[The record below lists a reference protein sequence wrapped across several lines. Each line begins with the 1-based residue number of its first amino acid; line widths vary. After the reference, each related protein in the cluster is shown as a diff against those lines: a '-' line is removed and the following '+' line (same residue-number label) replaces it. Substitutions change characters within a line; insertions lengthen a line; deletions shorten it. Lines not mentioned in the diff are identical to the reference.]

1 MMGPTDEQ
9 LEQYFWGEELP
20 RQLLEQCE
28 QRVSMDADLLREY
41 HQVSRLLVRFKKLR
55 EALKQSDEQTRHS
68 WYLRSLQQEPI
79 PHRIRD
85 EVDELVRGLIRGVRV
100 TRMLRSEIDRRLGYQ
115 YDVHEQVTPYQSE
128 DISEFR
134 SSKAASE
141 APPMFEV
148 DEKAASMDVKGLFDR
163 RPFSGRERVQR
174 DYPEIVEFIQHH
186 FPREW
191 GRWAKGVMGP
201 VPVLRKLESRSKNAP
216 LMAALELISVT
227 EKLRERRK

>member
-20 RQLLEQCE
+20 RQLVDQCE

-55 EALKQSDEQTRHS
+55 EALKQSDEQTRHR
-68 WYLRSLQQEPI
+68 WFLRSLQQEPI
-79 PHRIRD
+79 PLRIRD

-115 YDVHEQVTPYQSE
+115 NDVQEQPSPYSQTRPSE
-128 DISEFR
+128 HVSAKMAPIA
-134 SSKAASE
+134 SS
-141 APPMFEV
+141 
-148 DEKAASMDVKGLFDR
+148 LFDENDRASLEVKDLLNR
-163 RPFSGRERVQR
+163 RPLSSRERVRR
-174 DYPEIVEFIQHH
+174 DYPEVVEFIQHH

-191 GRWAKGVMGP
+191 GRWAKGVMGS

-216 LMAALELISVT
+216 LMAALELISAT
-227 EKLRERRK
+227 EKLGAGRK